1 MSEFDYYQ
9 VLQLNRTA
17 TIDSINKA
25 FRRLSLK
32 YHPTKNPSDITVC
45 SDQFNQICEAYE
57 ILSDFKSR
65 TVYDK
70 YGSEILSRGLHDTTE
85 VSYPGYKYKRNAF
98 EIFEKFYHEYLP
110 YHEIFD
116 DTSKLLHGSCFGY
129 SFGGILNKERHFIPP
144 KDLHITL
151 DCSIAELYIGCIR
164 TINYENKS
172 KQLEIKPGF
181 VDGHTVVLIE
191 EISHGFDDIHRQI
204 IVHIKQI
211 PHSQC
216 TRKGNDLIYKHNISL
231 ADALN
236 ASSVKHKTFDGR
248 TLNISVDEIIT
259 PQSVKVVEGEGMPV
273 YDPEEE
279 KISVSNASRGKL
291 FIIFNIEFP
300 VNITEE
306 RKSRIVAVLNQ

>member
-17 TIDSINKA
+17 TIDDIKKA

-57 ILSDFKSR
+57 VLSDFKSR

-70 YGSEILSRGLHDTTE
+70 FGAETLSRGLHGTTE

-98 EIFEKFYHEYLP
+98 EIFENFYHEYLMI
-110 YHEIFD
+110 EIN
-116 DTSKLLHGSCFGY
+116 SSNGSCFG
-129 SFGGILNKERHFIPP
+129 SAFGGILNKERHFEPP
-144 KDLHITL
+144 QDIRITL
-151 DCSIAELYIGCIR
+151 ECSLAELYYGCIK

-172 KQLEIKPGF
+172 KQLEVKPGF
-181 VDGHTVVLIE
+181 VDGHEVVLTE
-191 EISHGFDDIHRQI
+191 EITHGFEEFKRQI
-204 IVHIKQI
+204 IVVIKQL
-211 PHSQC
+211 PNTKYS
-216 TRKGNDLIYKHNISL
+216 RKGNDLIYKHDISL

-236 ASSVKHKTFDGR
+236 ASSVKIKTLDGR
-248 TLNISVDEIIT
+248 TLNVSVDEIIS
-259 PQSVKVVEGEGMPV
+259 PQSVKVVENEGMPV

-279 KISVSNASRGKL
+279 KVSVFNPAKGKL
-291 FIIFNIEFP
+291 FLVFNIIFPSNL
-300 VNITEE
+300 TEE
-306 RKSRIVAVLNQ
+306 RKARIIAVLNQ